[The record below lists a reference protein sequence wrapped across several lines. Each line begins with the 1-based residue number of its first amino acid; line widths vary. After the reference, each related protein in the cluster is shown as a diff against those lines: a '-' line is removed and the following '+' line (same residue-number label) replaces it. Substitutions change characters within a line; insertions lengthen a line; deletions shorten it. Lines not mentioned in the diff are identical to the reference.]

1 MKKDRKKFCP
11 VFHTLDLIGGKWK
24 IPIISH
30 LQSGGT
36 LRFKELENRI
46 EGITSRMLVKELRHL
61 EEHKLVERK
70 IYAEI
75 PPKVEYTLTEAGQS
89 LKHLISEIKKWGNS
103 NCNLS

>member
-1 MKKDRKKFCP
+1 MKKNRKNFCP

-30 LQSGGT
+30 LQNGGT

-75 PPKVEYTLTEAGQS
+75 PPKVEYSLTDAGRS
-89 LKHLISEIKKWGNS
+89 LKHLISEIKKWGTLNKS
-103 NCNLS
+103 LN